1 MRVIKWM
8 TLSLATSAAVGGQW
22 AQASEQSEASGFLEG
37 SKLNVLERNFYINR
51 DFRSGNS
58 PVDNKG
64 ESTPYGEIWANGLIG
79 NFQSGFTQGTVGFG
93 VDAIALMGVT
103 LDSGPGRIGGVYTVP
118 VQDNGKP
125 VDEFS
130 SLGVA
135 AKMRISNTVLK
146 VGDQVMTLPVI
157 ATDDT
162 RIVPETARGFFVT
175 SNEIDGLTLHA
186 GKFDSIK
193 GQQYANHDSV
203 GLKEAVFAGGAYDFN
218 KNLNGA
224 LYYSNLDDV
233 FRKYYGSLG
242 YNLSTGEDSSLA
254 TNFNLYRTQYDS
266 KYTGTGSSEDN
277 TIWSGAVA
285 YSLGAH
291 KFTIA
296 YQKSN
301 GGYLSPTGRPVGYVY
316 GPDGGSSIFLSN
328 SIQYSDF
335 NNKDEASWQLAY
347 NLNFASL
354 GVPGLTFGARFVD
367 GQKIDMGSGSDAS
380 ERETD
385 LDVKYV
391 MQGGAAKDLSVR
403 VRQAFYRSTDELNG
417 DVNDFRVIV
426 EYPISIL

>member
-1 MRVIKWM
+1 MRAIKWM
-8 TLSLATSAAVGGQW
+8 TLSLATSAVVCGQW

-51 DFRSGNS
+51 DFRSGNA

-64 ESTPYGEIWANGLIG
+64 ERTPYGEIWANGLIG

-146 VGDQVMTLPVI
+146 VGDQVMTLPVF

-162 RIVPETARGFFVT
+162 RIVPETARGLFVT

-193 GQQYANHDSV
+193 GQQYASHDSV

-224 LYYSNLDDV
+224 LYYSDLDDV

-242 YNLSTGEDSSLA
+242 YNLSTGENSALA

-266 KYTGTGSSEDN
+266 QYTGTGSREDN

-316 GPDGGSSIFLSN
+316 GPDGGGSIFLSN

-347 NLNFASL
+347 NLNFLSL
-354 GVPGLTFGARFVD
+354 GAPGLTFGARFVD
-367 GQKIDMGSGSDAS
+367 GQKIDMGSGGDVS

-391 MQGGAAKDLSVR
+391 IQGGTAKDLSLR
-403 VRQAFYRSTDELNG
+403 VRQAFYRSPDVLNG
-417 DVNDFRVIV
+417 DVNDFRIIV

>member
-1 MRVIKWM
+1 MRVMKWM
-8 TLSLATSAAVGGQW
+8 TLSLATTAAVSGQW
-22 AQASEQSEASGFLEG
+22 AQASEQSEAGGFTEG

-64 ESTPYGEIWANGLIG
+64 ERTPYGEIWANGLIG
-79 NFQSGFTQGTVGFG
+79 NFQSGFTQGAVGFG
-93 VDAIALMGVT
+93 VDAIAMMGTT

-125 VDEFS
+125 VDDFS
-130 SLGVA
+130 SLGLA

-146 VGDQVMTLPVI
+146 VGDQVMTLPVF

-162 RIVPETARGFFVT
+162 RVVPETARGMFVT
-175 SNEIDGLTLHA
+175 SNEFDGLTLHA

-203 GLKEAVFAGGAYDFN
+203 GLKEAVFAGGGYDFS
-218 KNLNGA
+218 KNLSGA
-224 LYYSNLDDV
+224 LYYSDLDDV

-242 YNLSTGEDSSLA
+242 YNLPISDNSSLA
-254 TNFNLYRTQYDS
+254 TNFNMYRTKYDS
-266 KYTGTGSSEDN
+266 QYTNTGSSEDN
-277 TIWSGAVA
+277 TIWSGAMA
-285 YSLGAH
+285 YSVGAQ

-316 GPDGGSSIFLSN
+316 GPDGGGSIFLSN

-347 NLNFASL
+347 NLNLASL
-354 GVPGLTFGARFVD
+354 GAPGLTFGARFVD

-391 MQGGAAKDLSVR
+391 IQAGTAKDLSFR
-403 VRQAFYRSTDELNG
+403 VRQAFYRSPDVLNG
-417 DVNDFRVIV
+417 DVNDFRIIV